1 MKATVTTES
10 SIYEV
15 ADNSLEASERG
26 TERVRPR
33 SRGSWLKTVR
43 LLHRYM
49 GLFFSPAILFFAFSG
64 SLQTLNL
71 HKADARTGY
80 TPPMWILEIAQI
92 HKSQNMTVKIKN
104 KPKRAESDTAD
115 PELNDATAPRRDAK
129 PGHSTLPMK
138 WFVVIMSIGLI
149 VTTALG
155 IYMSFSYGGNP
166 RLAWATL
173 IAGVVVPMAF
183 LMF

>member
-1 MKATVTTES
+1 MKATVTIES
-10 SIYEV
+10 PTSEV
-15 ADNSLEASERG
+15 VDNSLEASELR
-26 TERVRPR
+26 TDRARPR

-64 SLQTLNL
+64 ALQTFNL

-80 TPPMWILEIAQI
+80 TPPTWILEIAQI
-92 HKSQNMTVKIKN
+92 HKSQNMNVKIKS
-104 KPKRAESDTAD
+104 KPKKAESDTAD
-115 PELNDATAPRRDAK
+115 PALDDAPAPRKGAK
-129 PGHSTLPMK
+129 PGHSALPMK
-138 WFVVIMSIGLI
+138 WFVVIMSVGLI

-155 IYMSFSYGGNP
+155 IYMSFSYGGNA

-173 IAGVVVPMAF
+173 IAGVVVPIAF